1 LKHSYDSSEV
11 LTGEIKMVRFVE
23 LLLLPSLLGHGNDA
37 LPQSRFQELNVFA
50 DPAKAPSIFVG
61 PNSRHNAMN
70 DGVAI

>member
-1 LKHSYDSSEV
+1 MKHSYDSSEV